1 MATADPTVDVSTE
14 IASYDFLKLVNQHFG
29 ELAGHYINMFQ
40 SYHAAFAVTALNIVL
55 WGAAA
60 WLVLLMTR
68 APADKMR
75 TAAGALAV
83 MTMSA
88 IFLADDDF
96 TIPGAYEDVQLAQG
110 AGWTFQIIGN
120 IYQLFK
126 DGLDSVKDEDAF
138 QVAFD
143 NAYHITDEETLK
155 RFINSTLEPMY
166 KDYINL
172 CQPAYEAIAGKTPE
186 ARAAGRHIGF
196 YGSAGI
202 GQAEVQWEKANGLID
217 KAVGNDPNMDRLVNS
232 TVWFNRDG
240 GDKIREGVESGVAIL
255 KSIPAE
261 HNPFDGKT
269 VPFEGYKIPTKEY
282 WEQEIFDK
290 DIGTSEVYYD
300 AANVEGMNYRNT
312 VYADESYVGDNVDIT
327 AAYPKDC
334 YELYRMIDQGQRNWQ
349 AAIDANTR
357 IGQATALGRD
367 GRDATMMMYTDIQ
380 NQIRAQNA
388 TAKTPLNTLAGYGAV
403 NMLDYNGGMRLGEMF
418 KDASYTTFADI
429 GSKFREWMLK
439 YAIPMSINGCAMLVG
454 LLIVMF
460 PLVCVMAVFISP
472 KILVSFVKLMAFAF
486 IVPFTNDACLSMAA
500 TLLSVNGELI
510 EGYNAGNFAK
520 NNTLLISAGTAQYVV
535 FIAICAIEVIFAKM
549 LIWDDVKG
557 MSNFNPGG
565 GALGLAATGAAVVGT
580 VMKLASFGRG
590 AFAARASSGAGSTST
605 GGAGTTGAASKMAQQ
620 QAISGGGR
628 MVGGGR
634 SQSSS
639 QPAAVISRMS
649 GGKDMGEAP
658 PKTPSPGF
666 LKNPVPTTVTKSP
679 LSRPEPE

>member
-1 MATADPTVDVSTE
+1 MAATDPTVDVSTD

-55 WGAAA
+55 MGGAA
-60 WLVLLMTR
+60 WVLVLMIK

-75 TAAGALAV
+75 TAGGALAV
-83 MTMSA
+83 LTLSA
-88 IFLADDDF
+88 ILLADDVF
-96 TIPGAYEDVQLAQG
+96 TIPGAYNDVQLANG
-110 AGWTFQIIGN
+110 AGWSVQIVGN

-126 DGLDSVKDEDAF
+126 EGLDSVKDEDAF
-138 QVAFD
+138 QIAFD

-155 RFINSTLEPMY
+155 RFVDSPVADMY

-172 CQPAYEAIAGKTPE
+172 CQPAFESIAGKNPQ
-186 ARAAGRHIGF
+186 ARSAGRFVGF

-202 GQAEVQWEKANGLID
+202 GQAEVQWDNANSLID
-217 KAVGNDPNMDRLVNS
+217 QVTGKDPDMNELVNS
-232 TVWFNRDG
+232 TAWFNRDG
-240 GDKIREGVESGVAIL
+240 GDKIREGVESGVALL
-255 KSIPAE
+255 KAIPE
-261 HNPFDGKT
+261 EQNPFDGKT
-269 VPFEGYKIPTKEY
+269 VPFTGYKIPTKEY
-282 WEQEIFDK
+282 WVQELFQK
-290 DIGTSEVYYD
+290 DIGTSEIYYD
-300 AANVEGMNYRNT
+300 SSDVEGMNYRNSA
-312 VYADESYVGDNVDIT
+312 YSEEADSDSYMDPA
-327 AAYPKDC
+327 AAYPKNC
-334 YELYRMIDQGQRNWQ
+334 YELYRMLDQGQRAWQ
-349 AAIDANTR
+349 AAIEENTR
-357 IGQATALGRD
+357 VGQATALGRD
-367 GRDATMMMYTDIQ
+367 GRDATMMMYTDIE
-380 NQIRAQNA
+380 NQIRAQGR
-388 TAKTPLNTLAGYGAV
+388 TADTPLQTLAGYGAV
-403 NMLDYNGGMRLGEMF
+403 NLLDHDGGMRLGEML

-429 GSKFREWMLK
+429 GSTFREWMLK
-439 YAIPMSINGCAMLVG
+439 YMIPMSINGCAMLVG
-454 LLIVMF
+454 LLVVMF

-472 KILVSFVKLMAFAF
+472 KILVSYVKLMAFAF

-590 AFAARASSGAGSTST
+590 AFAARASAGGGAPSGSGGPSGAAT
-605 GGAGTTGAASKMAQQ
+605 KMAQQ
-620 QAISGGGR
+620 QAISGGAR
-628 MVGGGR
+628 IVSGGR

-639 QPAAVISRMS
+639 QPAPLASRMS
-649 GGKDMGEAP
+649 SGKDAGEAP
-658 PKTPSPGF
+658 LKTPDPGF
-666 LKNPVPTTVTKSP
+666 LKNPVPTSVTKSP
-679 LSRPEPE
+679 LSRPSE

>member
-1 MATADPTVDVSTE
+1 MAATDPTVDVSTD

-55 WGAAA
+55 MGGAA
-60 WLVLLMTR
+60 WVLVLMVK

-75 TAAGALAV
+75 TAGGALAV
-83 MTMSA
+83 LTLSA
-88 IFLADDDF
+88 ILLADDVF
-96 TIPGAYEDVQLAQG
+96 TIPGAYNDVQLANG
-110 AGWTFQIIGN
+110 AGWSVQIVGN

-126 DGLDSVKDEDAF
+126 EGLDSVKDEDAF
-138 QVAFD
+138 QIAFD

-155 RFINSTLEPMY
+155 RFVDSPVADMY

-172 CQPAYEAIAGKTPE
+172 CQPAFESIAGKNPQ
-186 ARAAGRHIGF
+186 ARSAGRFVGF

-202 GQAEVQWEKANGLID
+202 GQAEVQWDNANSLID
-217 KAVGNDPNMDRLVNS
+217 QVTGKDPDMNELVNS
-232 TVWFNRDG
+232 TAWFNRDG
-240 GDKIREGVESGVAIL
+240 GDKIREGVESGVALL
-255 KSIPAE
+255 KAIPE
-261 HNPFDGKT
+261 EQNPFDGKT
-269 VPFEGYKIPTKEY
+269 VPFTGYKIPTKEY
-282 WEQEIFDK
+282 WVQELFQK
-290 DIGTSEVYYD
+290 DIGTSEIYYD
-300 AANVEGMNYRNT
+300 SSDVEGMNYRNSA
-312 VYADESYVGDNVDIT
+312 YSEEADSDSYMDPA
-327 AAYPKDC
+327 AAYPKNC
-334 YELYRMIDQGQRNWQ
+334 YELYRMLDQGQRAWQ
-349 AAIDANTR
+349 AAIEENTR
-357 IGQATALGRD
+357 VGQATALGRD
-367 GRDATMMMYTDIQ
+367 GRDATMMMYTDIE
-380 NQIRAQNA
+380 NQIRAQGR
-388 TAKTPLNTLAGYGAV
+388 TADTPLQTLAGYGAV
-403 NMLDYNGGMRLGEMF
+403 NLLDHDGGMRLGEML

-429 GSKFREWMLK
+429 GSTFREWMLK
-439 YAIPMSINGCAMLVG
+439 YMIPMSINGCAMLVG
-454 LLIVMF
+454 LLVVMF

-472 KILVSFVKLMAFAF
+472 KILVSYVKLMAFAF

-590 AFAARASSGAGSTST
+590 AFAARASTGGGAPSGSGGPSGAAT
-605 GGAGTTGAASKMAQQ
+605 KMAQQ
-620 QAISGGGR
+620 QAISGGAR
-628 MVGGGR
+628 IVTGGR

-639 QPAAVISRMS
+639 QPAPLASRMS
-649 GGKDMGEAP
+649 SGKDAGEAP
-658 PKTPSPGF
+658 LKTPDPGF
-666 LKNPVPTTVTKSP
+666 LKNPVPTSVTKSP
-679 LSRPEPE
+679 LSRPSE

>member
-1 MATADPTVDVSTE
+1 MAATDPTVDVSTD

-55 WGAAA
+55 MGGAA
-60 WLVLLMTR
+60 WVLVLMIK

-75 TAAGALAV
+75 TAGGALAV
-83 MTMSA
+83 LTLSA
-88 IFLADDDF
+88 ILLADDVF
-96 TIPGAYEDVQLAQG
+96 TIPGAYNDVQLANG
-110 AGWTFQIIGN
+110 AGWSVQIVGN

-126 DGLDSVKDEDAF
+126 EGLDSVKDEDAF
-138 QVAFD
+138 QIAFD

-155 RFINSTLEPMY
+155 RFVDSPVADMY

-172 CQPAYEAIAGKTPE
+172 CQPAFESIAGKNPQ
-186 ARAAGRHIGF
+186 ARSAGRFVGF

-202 GQAEVQWEKANGLID
+202 GQAEVQWDNANSLID
-217 KAVGNDPNMDRLVNS
+217 QVTGKDPDMNELVNS
-232 TVWFNRDG
+232 TAWFNRDG
-240 GDKIREGVESGVAIL
+240 GDKIREGVESGVALL
-255 KSIPAE
+255 KAIPE
-261 HNPFDGKT
+261 EQNPFDGKT
-269 VPFEGYKIPTKEY
+269 VPFTGYKIPTKEY
-282 WEQEIFDK
+282 WVQELFQK
-290 DIGTSEVYYD
+290 DIGTSEIYYD
-300 AANVEGMNYRNT
+300 SSDVEGMNYRNSA
-312 VYADESYVGDNVDIT
+312 YSEEADSDSYMDPA
-327 AAYPKDC
+327 AAYPKNC
-334 YELYRMIDQGQRNWQ
+334 YELYRMLDQGQRAWQ
-349 AAIDANTR
+349 AAIEENTR
-357 IGQATALGRD
+357 VGQATALGRD
-367 GRDATMMMYTDIQ
+367 GRDATMMMYTDIE
-380 NQIRAQNA
+380 NQIRAQGR
-388 TAKTPLNTLAGYGAV
+388 TADTPLQTLAGYGAV
-403 NMLDYNGGMRLGEMF
+403 NLLDHDGGMRLGEML

-429 GSKFREWMLK
+429 GSTFREWMLK
-439 YAIPMSINGCAMLVG
+439 YMIPMSINGCAMLVG
-454 LLIVMF
+454 LLVVMF

-472 KILVSFVKLMAFAF
+472 KILVSYVKLMAFAF

-590 AFAARASSGAGSTST
+590 AFTARASAGGGAPSGSGGPSGAAT
-605 GGAGTTGAASKMAQQ
+605 KMAQQ
-620 QAISGGGR
+620 QAISGGAR
-628 MVGGGR
+628 IVSGGR

-639 QPAAVISRMS
+639 QPAPLASRMS
-649 GGKDMGEAP
+649 SGKDAGEAP
-658 PKTPSPGF
+658 LKTPDPGF
-666 LKNPVPTTVTKSP
+666 LKNPVPTSVTKSP
-679 LSRPEPE
+679 LSRPSE

>member
-1 MATADPTVDVSTE
+1 MATTDPTVDVSTE

-55 WGAAA
+55 MGGAA
-60 WLVLLMTR
+60 WVLALMVK

-75 TAAGALAV
+75 TAGGALAV
-83 MTMSA
+83 VTLSA
-88 IFLADDDF
+88 ILLADDVF
-96 TIPGAYEDVQLAQG
+96 TIPGAYNDVQLANG
-110 AGWTFQIIGN
+110 AGWSVQIIGN

-126 DGLDSVKDEDAF
+126 EGLDSVKDEDAF
-138 QVAFD
+138 QIAFD

-155 RFINSTLEPMY
+155 RFIDSPMAEMY

-172 CQPAYEAIAGKTPE
+172 CQPAFESIAGKNPE
-186 ARAAGRHIGF
+186 ARAAGRFIGF

-202 GQAEVQWEKANGLID
+202 GQAEVQWDNANSLIEKATG
-217 KAVGNDPNMDRLVNS
+217 KDPNMNKLVNS

-240 GDKIREGVESGVAIL
+240 GDKIREGVEAGVALL
-255 KSIPAE
+255 KAIPE
-261 HNPFDGKT
+261 EQNPFDGRT
-269 VPFEGYKIPTKEY
+269 VPFTGYKIPTKEY
-282 WEQEIFDK
+282 WAQEIFEK
-290 DIGTSEVYYD
+290 NIGTSEIYYD
-300 AANVEGMNYRNT
+300 ASDVEGMSYRNT
-312 VYADESYVGDNVDIT
+312 VYSEDSDSSNYMDPA
-327 AAYPKDC
+327 AAYPKNC
-334 YELYRMIDQGQRNWQ
+334 YDLYRMVDQGQRTWQ
-349 AAIDANTR
+349 AAISENTR

-367 GRDATMMMYTDIQ
+367 GRDATTMMYTDIQ
-380 NQIRAQNA
+380 NKIRAQDR
-388 TAKTPLNTLAGYGAV
+388 TADTPLHTLASYGAV
-403 NMLDYNGGMRLGEMF
+403 NLLDHNGGMRLGEML
-418 KDASYTTFADI
+418 KDASFTTFADI

-454 LLIVMF
+454 LLVVMF

-472 KILVSFVKLMAFAF
+472 KILVSYIKLMAFAF
-486 IVPFTNDACLSMAA
+486 LVPFTNDACLSMAA

-510 EGYNAGNFAK
+510 EGYNAGNFAS

-590 AFAARASSGAGSTST
+590 AFAARASAGGGAPSGSGGPSGAAT
-605 GGAGTTGAASKMAQQ
+605 KMAQQ
-620 QAISGGGR
+620 QAISGGAR
-628 MVGGGR
+628 IVSGGR

-639 QPAAVISRMS
+639 QPAPLASRMS
-649 GGKDMGEAP
+649 SGKDAGEAP
-658 PKTPSPGF
+658 LKTPDPGF
-666 LKNPVPTTVTKSP
+666 LKNPVPTSVTKSP
-679 LSRPEPE
+679 LSRPSE